1 MMSREFQKVPLQRL
15 VNDQSEIK
23 YEILVQESIITFHCI
38 GLNGS
43 LEPHTSLLGTP
54 TLVNELHIGHLLS
67 EGLIDEMPNI
77 EDFEFKM
84 VNGKIHSYYNS
95 GILKIP
101 EPRLITTSCGACNHP
116 DLSVDQLHGKPI
128 QHIQQL
134 THKDVKRGL
143 EKMRENMTLFERTGG
158 CHGAALLAQNGDVQ
172 FVSEDIGRHNAVD
185 KTIGLAVLS
194 GIHSFDTFT
203 LLLSGRCGWDIV
215 AKATRIGIPMI
226 ASVGA
231 FSSAALEL
239 ARENGISL
247 YGFVRES
254 GAWKAGIN

>member
-1 MMSREFQKVPLQRL
+1 MSREFQKVPLQRL
-15 VNDQSEIK
+15 VNVQSKIK
-23 YEILVQESIITFHCI
+23 SEFLVQESIITFHCI
-38 GLNGS
+38 GIEGA

-67 EGLIDEMPNI
+67 EGLIDKIPTI
-77 EDFEFKM
+77 ENFEFEMLK
-84 VNGKIHSYYNS
+84 GKIHSYYNS
-95 GILKIP
+95 EILKIP
-101 EPRLITTSCGACNHP
+101 KPRLITTSCGACNHP
-116 DLSVDQLHGKPI
+116 DLSVDQLHGKRI
-128 QHIQQL
+128 HHVQQL
-134 THKDVKRGL
+134 THNDVKEAL
-143 EKMRENMTLFERTGG
+143 EKMRAGMNLFESTGG
-158 CHGAALLAQNGDVQ
+158 CHGAALLGPRGDIQ

-215 AKATRIGIPMI
+215 AKATRIGIPII

-231 FSSAALEL
+231 FSTAALEL
-239 ARENGISL
+239 ARENEITL